1 MGMKTNEENVNE
13 GLILQLKGSMNEGDY
28 GVFVALS
35 HFTDHA
41 KKFLEMTPRI
51 RGIDCDEFISLFLK
65 YYDVLDEKYR
75 AAIPL
80 QRVFIP
86 NVVDNK

>member
-13 GLILQLKGSMNEGDY
+13 GLIKQLKGSMNEGDY

-41 KKFLEMTPRI
+41 KKFIFKVFSSPMSCKNNK
-51 RGIDCDEFISLFLK
+51 GG
-65 YYDVLDEKYR
+65 R
-75 AAIPL
+75 AW
-80 QRVFIP
+80 
-86 NVVDNK
+86 KE

>member
-13 GLILQLKGSMNEGDY
+13 GLIQQLKGSMNEGDY

-41 KKFLEMTPRI
+41 KKFIFKVFSSPMSCKNNK
-51 RGIDCDEFISLFLK
+51 GG
-65 YYDVLDEKYR
+65 R
-75 AAIPL
+75 AW
-80 QRVFIP
+80 
-86 NVVDNK
+86 KE